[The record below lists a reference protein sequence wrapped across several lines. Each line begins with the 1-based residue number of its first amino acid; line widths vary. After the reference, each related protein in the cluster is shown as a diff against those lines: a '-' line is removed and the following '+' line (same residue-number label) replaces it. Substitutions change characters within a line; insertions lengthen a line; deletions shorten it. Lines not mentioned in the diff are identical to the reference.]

1 MELGMTIR
9 RRGKKELVEQ
19 VCEVC
24 GTTFWVWRPMNRM
37 RGGGHEKR
45 LWCTVCGKRTNH
57 LQMREMDK

>member
-45 LWCTVCGKRTNH
+45 LWSSTPRLKPGA
-57 LQMREMDK
+57 